1 MNNWGKIQTSLSGL
15 QLGDSANKFAK
26 GFQSSFQATR
36 ERIGAVN
43 PEDITELPAEYREL
57 EAQVDALKAAHLTFF
72 RITKVYA
79 DSSYDYPTQIQES
92 LGEIG
97 ANVSHSLTSFAAT
110 NFKGTALPVPNVTPP
125 ATPTVKT
132 LPHALSRGSAAASGV
147 LEASGGHETRLG
159 LAFKEYSLAYEKI
172 GAARLDQDDAIVTKF
187 LAPWQVT
194 LNNSIALA
202 IKARHAVRVSRLE
215 LDSAKNKL
223 KSASISKQE
232 QTKLEVENAEDD
244 LVQKTEVA
252 IQMMK
257 AVLGNPEP
265 IKHLNELVKAQLLYH
280 SQVFET
286 LQAVQGEIEELA
298 VAAEGEYRKSR
309 DH

>member
-1 MNNWGKIQTSLSGL
+1 MSGWGKFQSSFSGL
-15 QLGDSANKFAK
+15 QLGDSANKLAK

-43 PEDITELPAEYREL
+43 AEDITELPEEYRQL
-57 EAQVDALKAAHLTFF
+57 EARVDALKAAHIAFF
-72 RITKVYA
+72 KITKVYA

-92 LGEIG
+92 LGELG
-97 ANVSHSLTSFAAT
+97 ANVSHSITNFAAT
-110 NFKGTALPVPNVTPP
+110 NFKGTALPVPNAAPP
-125 ATPTVKT
+125 TPTVKT
-132 LPHALSRGSAAASGV
+132 LPHALSRGSSAASKV
-147 LEASGGHETRLG
+147 LETPGGPETRLG
-159 LAFKEYSLAYEKI
+159 QALKEYSLAYEKI
-172 GAARLDQDDAIVTKF
+172 GAARLDQDDAIVTNF
-187 LAPWQVT
+187 LAPWQVS

-202 IKARHAVRVSRLE
+202 IKARQAVRVSRLE
-215 LDSAKNKL
+215 LDSAKQKL
-223 KSASISKQE
+223 KGATGPRQE
-232 QTKLEVENAEDD
+232 QAKLEVENAEDD

-265 IKHLNELVKAQLLYH
+265 IKNLNELAKAQLLFH
-280 SQVFET
+280 SQAFET